1 MKFSIRQNTIPKDI
15 YKQLGFSDYLKL
27 FDFSPNNLGF
37 EILDP
42 LDKSEGLGHFQN
54 LSYLNSQIEKS
65 GSKVLDLIEMC
76 KTIPKLEGLIH
87 RFEDENLDQY
97 HLFELGHFIE
107 IHKKLFGMEIQFPVD
122 NKFEATC
129 LKMEDILC
137 QYTKNSY
144 REIKYNPV
152 EEELRGQIRELEDHF
167 RNGVVKLEKRVFIET
182 KLKFIYPYPKEIPI
196 DTDLRTFG
204 RSKDISVKKTA
215 DAYIVNIVPG
225 TELNNILNEKKCL
238 IKSLEKEMEKKLILL
253 NNSLSPYFEEFK
265 RYISKRNFRIFQ
277 YVLLGASLKH
287 NLCFPEFTDQNGIK
301 VENGRLHQ
309 LEKLKNN
316 KMVPLD
322 ITLKNGASV
331 LSGANMSGKT
341 TVLKTL
347 YFLMILI
354 KFGLPVPAKKVVLNY
369 PSDID
374 LNLKSSGDIK
384 TGTSGFSEELI
395 FLTKERKNGSFILC
409 DELFMT
415 TDPLNGAKL
424 SKIFLDEFK
433 NKDFTLLVSSHYT
446 EISEVNGIGLFKMKD
461 SEFNKEKLNLSD
473 LMESTPY
480 IVEAIKSGEQVSDAN
495 KKPFEI
501 ALHFPLTDNIR
512 AKISEELKK
521 GS

>member
-1 MKFSIRQNTIPKDI
+1 MKFSIRQNSIPKDI
-15 YKQLGFSDYLKL
+15 YNQLGFSDYLKL
-27 FDFSPNNLGF
+27 FDFSPNSLGF

-54 LSYLNSQIEKS
+54 LSYLKSQIEKS

-76 KTIPKLEGLIH
+76 KTIPKIEGLIH

-107 IHKKLFGMEIQFPVD
+107 SHKKLFEMEKQFPVD
-122 NKFEATC
+122 NKFEVIC
-129 LKMEDILC
+129 LKMEDILR

-144 REIKYNPV
+144 REIKYSSV
-152 EEELRGQIRELEDHF
+152 EEELRDQIRELEDHY
-167 RNGVVKLEKRVFIET
+167 NNSVVKIEKRVLIET
-182 KLKFIYPYPKEIPI
+182 KLKMIYPYPKEIPI
-196 DTDLRTFG
+196 DTDLRTFA
-204 RSKDISVKKTA
+204 RSKYISVKKTN
-215 DAYIVNIVPG
+215 DVYIVDIVPG
-225 TELNNILNEKKCL
+225 RELNDMLNEKNFL

-253 NNSLSPYFEEFK
+253 NNSLSPYFDEFK

-301 VENGRLHQ
+301 VEKGRLHQ
-309 LEKLKNN
+309 LEKLKSN

-322 ITLKNGASV
+322 ISLKKGANI

-347 YFLMILI
+347 YFILILI

-369 PSDID
+369 PSDVE

-384 TGTSGFSEELI
+384 TGNSGFSEELT
-395 FLTKERKNGSFILC
+395 FLTKERVKGSFIFC

-424 SKIFLDEFK
+424 SKIFLDELK
-433 NKDFTLLVSSHYT
+433 KEDFTLFASSHYT
-446 EISEVNGIGLFKMKD
+446 EITEVNGIGLFKMKD
-461 SEFNKEKLNLSD
+461 SEFNSETLNLND
-473 LMESTPY
+473 LMENTPY
-480 IVEAIKSGEQVSDAN
+480 IVEAIKSGEQVSDTN
-495 KKPFEI
+495 NKPFEI